1 MEKRVQTSLLLS
13 FYGPL
18 LTERQRETLRMH
30 EEDDLSLSE
39 IAQEAGVTRQAAH
52 DAIRRGE
59 DQLFQLEAKLGL
71 AARWQ
76 RICGGIREIQKAL
89 RAEDITRAAALA
101 DEMLREE
108 EAEDG
113 V

>member
-30 EEDDLSLSE
+30 EDDDLSLSE

-59 DQLFQLEAKLGL
+59 DQLFHLEAKLGF

-76 RICGGIREIQKAL
+76 RVCEGLREIQKAL
-89 RAEDITRAAALA
+89 CAEDINRAAALA
-101 DEMLREE
+101 EAMLREE
-108 EAEDG
+108 ESGDG

>member
-30 EEDDLSLSE
+30 EDDDLSLSE

-59 DQLFQLEAKLGL
+59 DQLFQLEAKLGF

-76 RICGGIREIQKAL
+76 WVCDGLREIQKAL
-89 RAEDITRAAALA
+89 CAEDINRAAALA
-101 DEMLREE
+101 EAMLREE
-108 EAEDG
+108 ESGDG

>member
-30 EEDDLSLSE
+30 EDDDLSLSE

-59 DQLFQLEAKLGL
+59 DQLFHLEAKLGF

-76 RICGGIREIQKAL
+76 RVCDGLREIQKAL
-89 RAEDITRAAALA
+89 CAEDINRAAALA
-101 DEMLREE
+101 EAMLREE
-108 EAEDG
+108 ESGDG